1 MLIEPVA
8 YVTYQGTRVAF
19 TATEAAKYNL
29 LVGGTVRK
37 KMPSLTHKNLP
48 LALFLETS
56 DLGYPAWE
64 ALKHRKYQ
72 MKISSVRW
80 GLALCGL
87 RRL

>member
-1 MLIEPVA
+1 M
-8 YVTYQGTRVAF
+8 AF

-56 DLGYPAWE
+56 DLGYPAWGGSKTQKVSDE
-64 ALKHRKYQ
+64 DI
-72 MKISSVRW
+72 ISSLKLGIVRFTEIITP
-80 GLALCGL
+80 GSHRG
-87 RRL
+87 RL